1 MHVFFRYVAK
11 SSDCTGP
18 VVTVEIKNDALL

>member
-11 SSDCTGP
+11 LSDCTGP